1 MTYRVGV
8 IGCGRKGTSHAR
20 AYALN
25 PATEVVAGADTDPEN
40 LALFC
45 ERFGVP
51 GYSDYREMLRR
62 ERIDIASP
70 ILPVSVNPEVVLGC
84 AESDV
89 RAIGCEKPIAA
100 VLSDADRMVEACRER
115 GIKLAAGD
123 LDRNFPEYWQ
133 ARKMIEEGA
142 IGKVVTINMLKGG
155 ITEMS
160 GGGCQLFSLVR
171 MFAFDADAAWVIG
184 WVSGD
189 PWSDHDQGVGGYI
202 RFENGIE
209 CHMHLDTNA
218 RSGIEVLGTGGVFY
232 CDGSYLEMW
241 TAEEGANRPVMS
253 DLTKVEGVFP
263 DTSLW
268 EGSGSYDEEGWR
280 FPGRRNM
287 STVQSIV
294 DALDNDTEPTGS
306 GENGLKV
313 LELAI
318 AMRESHRR
326 DHVPVSLPLEDR
338 SLRVYPHEGRW
349 LNKKEVYGAEWYAE
363 AIGSQRSR
371 DGGGT

>member
-1 MTYRVGV
+1 MTYRAGV

-25 PATEVVAGADTDPEN
+25 PATEVVAAADTDPEN

-100 VLSDADRMVEACRER
+100 LLSDADRMVEACRER

-133 ARKMIEEGA
+133 TRKMIEEGA

-241 TAEEGANRPVMS
+241 TADEGANRPTMS
-253 DLTKVEGVFP
+253 DLP
-263 DTSLW
+263 RS
-268 EGSGSYDEEGWR
+268 
-280 FPGRRNM
+280 
-287 STVQSIV
+287 
-294 DALDNDTEPTGS
+294 
-306 GENGLKV
+306 
-313 LELAI
+313 
-318 AMRESHRR
+318 RESSRTRR
-326 DHVPVSLPLEDR
+326 S
-338 SLRVYPHEGRW
+338 GRAAAATTTRG
-349 LNKKEVYGAEWYAE
+349 GASPAG
-363 AIGSQRSR
+363 ATCRPCSP
-371 DGGGT
+371 

>member
-1 MTYRVGV
+1 M
-8 IGCGRKGTSHAR
+8 
-20 AYALN
+20 
-25 PATEVVAGADTDPEN
+25 
-40 LALFC
+40 
-45 ERFGVP
+45 
-51 GYSDYREMLRR
+51 
-62 ERIDIASP
+62 
-70 ILPVSVNPEVVLGC
+70 LGC
-84 AESDV
+84 AEADV

-133 ARKMIEEGA
+133 ARKMIEDGA
-142 IGKVVTINMLKGG
+142 IGDVVTINMLKGG

-184 WVSGD
+184 WVGGD
-189 PWSDHDQGVGGYI
+189 PWSDHDQAVGGYI

-241 TAEEGANRPVMS
+241 TAKEGANRPTMS

-263 DTSLW
+263 TTSLW

-280 FPGRRNM
+280 FPRPAQHSDRPVHDRRAGQRHGAYREAARTA
-287 STVQSIV
+287 SRCWSSPSRC
-294 DALDNDTEPTGS
+294 ASPTGATTCRCEAAA
-306 GENGLKV
+306 GGPQPEGLPARGA
-313 LELAI
+313 LAEQEGGLWGGVV
-318 AMRESHRR
+318 RRGHRGSDTR
-326 DHVPVSLPLEDR
+326 RRGAR
-338 SLRVYPHEGRW
+338 SYF
-349 LNKKEVYGAEWYAE
+349 KSC
-363 AIGSQRSR
+363 IC
-371 DGGGT
+371 

>member
-25 PATEVVAGADTDPEN
+25 PATEVVAAADTDAEN

-100 VLSDADRMVEACRER
+100 ILSDADRMVEACRER

-133 ARKMIEEGA
+133 ARKMIEDGA

-184 WVSGD
+184 WVSDD

-241 TAEEGANRPVMS
+241 MAEERANRPVMS
-253 DLTKVEGVFP
+253 DLAKVEGVFP

-268 EGSGSYDEEGWR
+268 EGSGSYDDEGWR

-363 AIGSQRSR
+363 AIGNQRS
-371 DGGGT
+371 GGGT